1 MSFHISF
8 SEIRVVIGKIEH
20 LLAIGLDNLFQGHE
34 VAYFFLYSGNR
45 YGVGNGL
52 TVPVSVSIRS
62 GKHSSGIL
70 EYENDSRPEYPTG
83 PSVDCIAQ
91 GFVTGAGGTV
101 ISRY

>member
-1 MSFHISF
+1 MPFHIGF
-8 SEIRVVIGKIEH
+8 GEIRVVIGKIEH

-52 TVPVSVSIRS
+52 AIPVSVAIRS
-62 GKHSSGIL
+62 GKYSPGIL
-70 EYENDSRPEYPTG
+70 EYENNRRPEYSSG
-83 PSVDCIAQ
+83 PCIDCIAQ
-91 GFVTGAGGTV
+91 GFVTGTGGAV